1 MILFKRLYCTS
12 CSYLKIC
19 TPSLFVYTS
28 ENDWHYNLFSYCFM
42 IFDNWNFR
50 IVQATALWKENT
62 WYFYLGFFI
71 LDIKM
76 MWKNETTK
84 FLMTTN
90 SMHMQ
95 AETNNNK
102 NLGVCVQTLCFGD
115 GLSTRDK
122 CNYWR
127 WLKKKYIWHIVNFL
141 RYLTYCKSL
150 INLNLLLQRFD
161 PIIHIIHDQLFS
173 TTCFTQS
180 ICHPRYC

>member
-50 IVQATALWKENT
+50 IVQAIALWKENT

-127 WLKKKYIWHIVNFL
+127 WLKKKYIWHILNFL
-141 RYLTYCKSL
+141 RYLT
-150 INLNLLLQRFD
+150 
-161 PIIHIIHDQLFS
+161 
-173 TTCFTQS
+173 
-180 ICHPRYC
+180 